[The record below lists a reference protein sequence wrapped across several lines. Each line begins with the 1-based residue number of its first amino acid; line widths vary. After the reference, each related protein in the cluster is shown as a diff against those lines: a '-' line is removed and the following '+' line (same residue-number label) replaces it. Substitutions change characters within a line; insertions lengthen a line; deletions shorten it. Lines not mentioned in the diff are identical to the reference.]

1 MNFPQ
6 ILLAF
11 PILLLGWKQPAPAAT
26 GYAGEFLAL
35 GAGARGLALGGADL
49 TLIDDATAGYWNPAA
64 LTGLQRSA
72 HLMHSERYGGLVAHD
87 FAAVNVER
95 FPFLDG
101 FSVGVLRLA
110 VGDIHF
116 TTVPDPGAPPSADNR
131 PLVSS
136 TETSSDYALYLSGG
150 RRASDR
156 LDLGISVKLVNRS
169 VASFNAY
176 GAGLD
181 LGARLR
187 LSPAVAVAAVVRDAT
202 TSPISWS
209 TGTSDR
215 IRPSVLLAASI
226 TRTVGRGRANLAL
239 GAAGGGHAPGK
250 GGPMLAGVEYDL
262 GKLALR
268 AGLQE
273 ERQAYGIGIRAHD
286 VLRLDLAYQ
295 QHDHFEAT
303 YVFSAT
309 TDF

>member
-1 MNFPQ
+1 MKIPP
-6 ILLAF
+6 ILLAAG
-11 PILLLGWKQPAPAAT
+11 ILLLGREPVPAAT
-26 GYAGEFLAL
+26 GYAGEFLAV
-35 GAGARGLALGGADL
+35 GAGARSLALGGAGL
-49 TLIDDATAGYWNPAA
+49 TLVDDATAGYWNPAA
-64 LTGLQRSA
+64 LTGLERSA
-72 HLMHSERYGGLVAHD
+72 HLMHSERYGGLVSHD

-95 FPFLDG
+95 FLLFDG
-101 FSVGVLRLA
+101 FSVGILRLS
-110 VGDIHF
+110 VGDIPF
-116 TTVPDPGAPPSADNR
+116 TALPDPGAPPSADNR

-136 TETSSDYALYLSGG
+136 TEVSSDYALYLSGA

-156 LDLGISVKLVNRS
+156 LDLGASVKAVYRS
-169 VASFNAY
+169 VASFSAY

-181 LGARLR
+181 LGARFR
-187 LSPAVAVAAVVRDAT
+187 LTPGVAVAAVLRDAT

-215 IRPSVLLAASI
+215 IRPTLLLAAAI
-226 TRTVGRGRANLAL
+226 TRTVGRGQANLAL
-239 GAAGGGHAPGK
+239 GAAGGGGASSEAV
-250 GGPMLAGVEYDL
+250 PMLVGVEYDL

-286 VLRLDLAYQ
+286 MLRLDLAYQ
-295 QHDHFEAT
+295 QHDLEAT